1 MSTFFT
7 TLTGR
12 TARHRQGRRVGTK
25 IVASVA
31 VALLI
36 ATGFTLPTL
45 PALAGE
51 VQTAAQLEGTA
62 EAPPVEDAGEP
73 TLTSAEVT
81 PAEEIPAEEIP
92 AEEAAVEE
100 VPAEEV
106 PAQDAPAAESPAE
119 APPAEDAPTQ
129 RADGPMAMSVP
140 GGTAVLTTAIV
151 PVDHLTGDPQTTAA
165 HNLHGG
171 NVGYRV
177 SYSCAVSACENVTVQ
192 LAPAQ
197 ASPYFPAAQVGT
209 LLRYSSW
216 TAPFLGATIGGNDT
230 TGKLVS
236 LGTLTPGTAGTFL
249 VVYGISGSSSYT
261 TASPAQYYPSG
272 FQVQNSATID
282 ASTAGAT
289 ATANAAPVTLNNT
302 VPNPSQSI
310 TSPGTV
316 APGEVVSYRVY
327 MGSGAFIPAGSG
339 RIAGTPELVGA
350 GSYVIVDQ
358 LPAEAEYVSSNG
370 GGLYDAATH
379 TVTWAVGS
387 EAAPNQNTVGGWGS
401 SAQSGW
407 VTRGEYSPRTV
418 SIRYPGTRFA
428 AATNGCEFTQS
439 VSHTVTSTLTYL
451 DTARTVKSVSGS
463 MAHTVSCYL
472 PFGAATVA
480 KDSTNSAS
488 SGATR
493 LVNVPKTDTPNAFY
507 WAVETVNRGNVSG
520 VAVVT
525 DNTLDQA
532 NAPVHRIN
540 TTVTSPAPTIAYR
553 YVCQTADPVS
563 GLSDVSGSAQSTDI
577 SLTTAQRAAGC
588 RYASA
593 EVTSGPIAPNRVSPS
608 DPTAGTPFRVHYN
621 YTVNKDA
628 PIGQD
633 RTNTAAATMTYPNQS
648 VADVPLAPVSR
659 TIRFRATPVVQPPGT
674 PKPAFAASFAAAAV
688 VDGGGAVVP
697 GRSVTFAVRG
707 TTANI
712 PADVTITPEYVFL
725 APAGW
730 VITPGSA
737 SFPTGSVPAGV
748 DFSYRTVT
756 IAGVDRQLVVAK
768 WPNDVAFGSN
778 GTWPTMTVI
787 GSPTTAVA
795 PGTTSVANA
804 WMGDSRE
811 TYDNV
816 AANYGG
822 AQQNT
827 ADVAADGA
835 TAQWFASA
843 AQNVLVSSS
852 DGLVVLKE
860 ICLPDAGAAD
870 GCDWIADPSRA
881 VPVPVDAASIKY
893 RISLQNTGNTALGSV
908 VAYDVLPYI
917 GDTGLI
923 PSTAATPRGSDF
935 TQTLTGVSDV
945 STKLTLAY
953 SASTNPARPEV
964 SPAGVA
970 NDWSAALVGKQAIRA
985 SVNGTLAANQVVSFT
1000 YTAAVGAGATADSTA
1015 CNSVAVA
1022 SDRTLPSEPQAVCAT
1037 TAEADLEAGGVATV
1051 DVQLGR
1057 PSVFPFTVDNLG
1069 GSQSAPAGVAVAVPA
1084 GATVTGAPSGWS
1096 CTSVFPVVGPA
1107 TLDCAPPASL
1117 EKNTP
1122 IPFDLPVIV
1131 TTSGIAIIASVTGAM
1146 VDPDEGNNAHTITA
1160 PTAAAAAGSL
1170 GVVKSDGVGAVVVGQ
1185 EVTYTVTVT
1194 NPLDFESLRDVAV
1207 ADTLPAGVQF
1217 VSATAGGALAGG
1229 VVTWTIPSIGPAA
1242 DAVVAVTVQVLD
1254 SAANSIVN
1262 TVSASAL
1269 DPGFPSATLSAS
1281 GTDTDAVDRIT
1292 LTKTGARAGSAS
1304 PTPGDVVTYTFVAT
1318 NSGGG
1323 VLSGVKLADAM
1334 PGLSAITVLSWPALP
1349 GYLGAGQSVTAR
1361 ATYTLTAADV
1371 DAGALSNTASVTG
1384 TSTGGG
1390 NATASATEDITLLG
1404 TPAISLVKTAAL
1416 GSPVPNSAD
1425 PVNYTFTVTNTGN
1438 VSLSGI
1444 AISDQLAGL
1453 STITFGTWPGTPGT
1467 LAAGQK
1473 VTASATYALGTADID
1488 HGSLV
1493 NTATATGTPP
1503 AGASVS
1509 STDDVTTLLPAN
1521 AALTLEKSGMQADP
1535 FGTVAGDTIT
1545 YTFVATNAGNV
1556 TLSGVAIADP
1566 LSGLSA
1572 LSYAW
1577 PGTAGVLAPGDSVTA
1592 TATYVTT
1599 QDDVDAGGVDNTAT
1613 VTGTGADSST
1623 ASAIDSTSVPIP
1635 ADPRLTLEKS
1645 GTVASAMPA
1654 PGDEVAYSFEV
1665 ENTGSITVTDVAI
1678 TDGLDGLSAI
1688 QYGAWP
1694 GVDGRLAP
1702 GERVM
1707 ATASYALTQ
1716 ADIDLGRVDN
1726 TATAAGMAPGD
1737 DPVSTIDS
1745 ATVNLLGAPAITF
1758 SKTGDIGSG
1767 IPVAGDPV
1775 DYSFEIRNSG
1785 NVTLSGV
1792 GITDD
1797 LVGLSEITYGAWPT
1811 STGVLAPGQSVT
1823 ATASYAIT
1831 QADLDL
1837 GTVVNDATAA
1847 GTGARGGPAAA
1858 DDGVTI
1864 ALPAGPAITL
1874 DKSVALDA
1882 TGDPVAGATVTFGFE
1897 VRNAG
1902 NITVSGIT
1910 LLDDMP
1916 QLSAVEFGAW
1926 PGAVGVL
1933 APGETVTAT
1942 AGYTLTQ
1949 NDLDL
1954 GTVFNDATVSATPAR
1969 GDLDAAVDSVTLVLP
1984 ATPALAF
1991 TKTVELV
1998 DAASPVAGQDA
2009 RFVFEIENTG
2019 NTTVSGIAIADE
2031 FDGLSALEFGSWP
2044 GDDGVLAPGET
2055 VSASAGYRLTQADI
2069 DAGEIVNRATVS
2081 GTPARGGALDVEA
2094 AVTAAL
2100 VSVPGLTIVK
2110 HAEVKDANGDG
2121 FANPGER
2128 IGYSFEVANT
2138 GNVTLRDVVVN
2149 DPKVSGIPMVG
2160 SIAPGESVTVAA
2172 DGYIVTAADG
2182 TAGSVVNTATASA
2195 LTPGG
2200 SAVGAAASTTTTK
2213 AGLVPDVPGKPDVPG
2228 NPVVPGPGVP
2238 GTPDAPDVLTGV
2250 SGLAHSGFTGGAIAL
2265 VAGILVL
2272 AGAGLLGILVIRR
2285 RRRSSIG

>member
-1 MSTFFT
+1 MSNLFT

-12 TARHRQGRRVGTK
+12 APRHRQSRRGGQK
-25 IVASVA
+25 IVASIAAA
-31 VALLI
+31 VLI
-36 ATGFTLPTL
+36 VTGFTLPTL
-45 PALAGE
+45 PALAEEAQPAAPSSQGASATSSGE
-51 VQTAAQLEGTA
+51 AVGTPAQ
-62 EAPPVEDAGEP
+62 APADG
-73 TLTSAEVT
+73 T
-81 PAEEIPAEEIP
+81 PAEN
-92 AEEAAVEE
+92 
-100 VPAEEV
+100 
-106 PAQDAPAAESPAE
+106 AQPLDAPVAMAA
-119 APPAEDAPTQ
+119 
-129 RADGPMAMSVP
+129 P

-151 PVDHLTGDPQTTAA
+151 PVDHLTGDPQTNAA

-192 LAPAQ
+192 LAPSQ
-197 ASPYFPAAQVGT
+197 ASPYFTTAQVGT
-209 LLRYSSW
+209 LLRYTSW
-216 TAPFLGATIGGNDT
+216 TAPFVGATIGGNDT
-230 TGKLVS
+230 TGKVVN

-272 FQVQNSATID
+272 FQVENSATID
-282 ASTAGAT
+282 SSTAGAT
-289 ATANAAPVTLNNT
+289 ASATAATVSWSNA

-310 TSPGTV
+310 SNPGTV
-316 APGEVVSYRVY
+316 GPDEVVSYRVY

-339 RIAGTPELVGA
+339 RIAGTPQLVGA
-350 GSYVIVDQ
+350 GSYVVVDQ
-358 LPAEAEYVSSNG
+358 LPTEAEYVSSNG
-370 GGLYDAATH
+370 GGVYDPATH
-379 TVTWAVGS
+379 TVTWALGS
-387 EAAPNQNTVGGWGS
+387 EAAPHQNTVGGWGS

-407 VTRGEYSPRTV
+407 VNRGEYYPRTV
-418 SIRYPGTRFA
+418 SVRYPGLNFA
-428 AATNGCEFTQS
+428 SATNGCEFTQS

-451 DTARTVKSVSGS
+451 DPARTTKSVSGS
-463 MAHTVSCYL
+463 MGHTVSCYL
-472 PFGAATVA
+472 PFGAATMA

-488 SGATR
+488 SGAIR
-493 LVNVPKTDTPNAFY
+493 LVNVPKTDTPNAFN
-507 WAVETVNRGNVSG
+507 WAVDTVNRGNVPG

-540 TTVTSPAPTIAYR
+540 TTATSPAPTIAYR
-553 YVCQTADPVS
+553 YVCETADPVT
-563 GLSDVSGSAQSTDI
+563 GLTDVSGSAQSSDL
-577 SLTTAQRAAGC
+577 SLTVAQRAAGC
-588 RYASA
+588 RYATA

-608 DPTAGTPFRVHYN
+608 DPAGGTAFRVNYH
-621 YTVNKDA
+621 YTVSKDA
-628 PIGQD
+628 PIGQE
-633 RTNTAAATMTYPNQS
+633 RTNRAVASMTYPNQG
-648 VADVPLAPVSR
+648 VADVPLASVSR

-674 PKPAFAASFAAAAV
+674 PKPAFAASFAAAAN

-697 GRSVTFAVRG
+697 GRSVTFTVRG

-748 DFSYRTVT
+748 DFSFRTVT
-756 IAGVDRQLVVAK
+756 IAGVDRQVVVAK
-768 WPNDVAFGSN
+768 WPNDVAFGAN
-778 GTWPTMTVI
+778 GTWPTLSVI
-787 GSPTTAVA
+787 GSPTTSVA

-811 TYDNV
+811 TYDNL
-816 AANYGG
+816 AANYSG
-822 AQQNT
+822 AQLN
-827 ADVAADGA
+827 AVDVAGDGA

-881 VPVPVDAASIKY
+881 VPVPVDASSIKY

-935 TQTLTGVSDV
+935 IQTLTGVSDV
-945 STKLTLAY
+945 SAKLTLSY

-964 SPAGVA
+964 SPAGVD
-970 NDWSAALVGKQAIRA
+970 NDWSASLAGKQAIRA

-1000 YTAAVGAGATADSTA
+1000 YTAAVGVGATADSTA

-1057 PSVFPFTVDNLG
+1057 PSVFPFTFDNLG
-1069 GSQSAPAGVAVAVPA
+1069 GSQSAPAEVTVAIPA

-1096 CTSVFPVVGPA
+1096 CTSAFPVVGPA
-1107 TLDCAPPASL
+1107 TLDCTPPANL
-1117 EKNTP
+1117 EKGTP
-1122 IPFDLPVIV
+1122 IPFDLPVIAA
-1131 TTSGIAIIASVTGAM
+1131 TSGIAITATVTGAM
-1146 VDPDEGNNAHTITA
+1146 VDPDDDNNAHTITA
-1160 PTAAAAAGSL
+1160 PTAAPAAGGL
-1170 GVVKSDGVGAVVVGQ
+1170 GVVKSDAVGAVVVGQ

-1194 NPLDFESLRDVAV
+1194 NPLTFESLSDVAV

-1217 VSATAGGALAGG
+1217 VSATAGGALTGG
-1229 VVTWTIPSIGPAA
+1229 VVTWMIPSIGPAT
-1242 DAVVAVTVQVLD
+1242 DAVVAVTVRVLD

-1262 TVSASAL
+1262 TVSASAV
-1269 DPGFPSATLSAS
+1269 DPGFSSATLAGSD
-1281 GTDTDAVDRIT
+1281 TDTDAVDRLT
-1292 LTKTGARAGSAS
+1292 LAKTSARAGSAS
-1304 PTPGDVVTYTFVAT
+1304 PKPGDVVTYTFVAT

-1390 NATASATEDITLLG
+1390 VATASATENITLLG

-1416 GSPVPNSAD
+1416 GSPVPNNGD
-1425 PVNYTFTVTNTGN
+1425 PVTFTFTVTNTGN

-1473 VTASATYALGTADID
+1473 VTASATYALGTAEID

-1493 NTATATGTPP
+1493 NTATVTGTPP
-1503 AGASVS
+1503 AGVSVS
-1509 STDDVTTLLPAN
+1509 STDDVTVLLPAN
-1521 AALTLEKSGMQADP
+1521 VALTLEKSGMQADP
-1535 FGTVAGDTIT
+1535 FGTIAGDTIT
-1545 YTFVATNAGNV
+1545 YTFIATNAGNV
-1556 TLSGVAIADP
+1556 TLQGVAIADP

-1572 LSYAW
+1572 LSYTW
-1577 PGTAGVLAPGDSVTA
+1577 PGAAGVLAPGEFVTA

-1599 QDDVDAGGVDNTAT
+1599 QGDVDAGGVDNTAT
-1613 VTGTGADSST
+1613 VSGTGADLST

-1645 GTVASAMPA
+1645 GTIASAMPA
-1654 PGDEVAYSFEV
+1654 PGDEVVYSFEV
-1665 ENTGSITVTDVAI
+1665 ENTGSITVNAVTI
-1678 TDGLDGLSAI
+1678 SDGLDGLSAI

-1694 GVDGRLAP
+1694 GAAGRLAP
-1702 GERVM
+1702 GESVT
-1707 ATASYALTQ
+1707 ATATYALTQ

-1726 TATAAGMAPGD
+1726 TATAAGIAPGD

-1745 ATVNLLGAPAITF
+1745 ATVNLPGAPALSF
-1758 SKTGDIGSG
+1758 SKTGG
-1767 IPVAGDPV
+1767 IAGGTPAVGDTV
-1775 DYSFEIRNSG
+1775 DYSFEIRNLG
-1785 NVTLSGV
+1785 NVTVSGV
-1792 GITDD
+1792 GITDE
-1797 LVGLSEITYGAWPT
+1797 LAGLSEITFGAWPT
-1811 STGVLAPGQSVT
+1811 GTGVLAPGQSVS
-1823 ATASYAIT
+1823 ASAAYALT
-1831 QADLDL
+1831 QADLDR
-1837 GTVVNDATAA
+1837 GTVVNDATAT

-1858 DDGVTI
+1858 DDGVTV
-1864 ALPAGPAITL
+1864 ALPAAPAITL
-1874 DKSVALDA
+1874 DKSVAPDA
-1882 TGDPVAGATVTFGFE
+1882 PGDPVAGDTVTFTFT

-1902 NITVSGIT
+1902 NVTVSGIS

-1926 PGAVGVL
+1926 PGAVDTL
-1933 APGETVTAT
+1933 APGDSVTAT

-1949 NDLDL
+1949 NDLDS

-1969 GDLDAAVDSVTLVLP
+1969 GSLDDADDSVTLVLS

-1991 TKTVELV
+1991 SKSVELA
-1998 DAASPVAGQDA
+1998 DAARPLAGQNA

-2019 NTTVSGIAIADE
+2019 AVTVSAIAIADE
-2031 FDGLSALEFGSWP
+2031 FDGLSTIEFGSWP
-2044 GDDGVLAPGET
+2044 GDVGVLAPGEK
-2055 VSASAGYRLTQADI
+2055 VSAEAGYRLTQADI
-2069 DAGEIVNRATVS
+2069 DGGEIRNRATAS
-2081 GTPARGGALDVEA
+2081 GIPTRGGALT
-2094 AVTAAL
+2094 VTAGVAATL
-2100 VSVPGLTIVK
+2100 APVPGLTITK
-2110 HAEVKDANGDG
+2110 RAETLDTNGDG

-2128 IGYSFEVANT
+2128 IRYSFEVANT
-2138 GNVTLRDVVVN
+2138 GNVTISDAVVS
-2149 DPKVSGIPMVG
+2149 DPKVTGIPTIS
-2160 SIAPGESVTVAA
+2160 SIAPGGAAIVSADDYLVTGA
-2172 DGYIVTAADG
+2172 DGL
-2182 TAGSVVNTATASA
+2182 AGRVVNSATAS
-2195 LTPGG
+2195 G
-2200 SAVGAAASTTTTK
+2200 SAPAGPAVTAEVSTTTTRS
-2213 AGLVPDVPGKPDVPG
+2213 GLVPS
-2228 NPVVPGPGVP
+2228 VP
-2238 GTPDAPDVLTGV
+2238 GTPGEPGNSGVPAAPGGEGD
-2250 SGLAHSGFTGGAIAL
+2250 LARTGFTGGAIML
-2265 VAGILVL
+2265 LSGLMVL
-2272 AGAGLLGILVIRR
+2272 AGAVLLWALAVRR
-2285 RRRSSIG
+2285 RRESSAG